1 MSERVLVVVP
11 TYNEAENVETILRRL
26 TASVPT
32 AHALVVDDGS
42 PDGTGDLVAA
52 IAATDDRIHLMRPW
66 TESANAAGPS
76 SARPGRS

>member
-42 PDGTGDLVAA
+42 
-52 IAATDDRIHLMRPW
+52 
-66 TESANAAGPS
+66 
-76 SARPGRS
+76 